1 MSLPASV
8 EGRERLRLFCALRL
22 PGDVVDGLQAWQREA
37 IPEREGLRLI
47 RREQLHITL
56 AFLGSRPAADVPLV
70 AAVLEEACSGAVLP
84 ALTPR
89 RYRETRSV
97 GMIVLDDEGDRATR
111 VAERLHKRLERAG
124 VYERERRKWL
134 PNLTV
139 VRFRTLPK
147 LRLEPPELGEFSPS
161 DAAVYHSLL
170 RPGGAQY
177 EVLDTVALGR

>member
-1 MSLPASV
+1 VTLPASV
-8 EGRERLRLFCALRL
+8 EGRERLRLFCALQL
-22 PGDVVDGLQAWQREA
+22 PDDVVEGLLAWQHEA
-37 IPEREGLRLI
+37 LPDREGLRPT

-56 AFLGSRPAADVPLV
+56 AFLGTRPAADAPIVS
-70 AAVLEEACSGAVLP
+70 AALEEACAGAELP
-84 ALTPR
+84 TLTPR

-97 GMIVLDDEGDRATR
+97 GMIALDDADERATR
-111 VAERLHKRLERAG
+111 LAARLHKRLERAG

-134 PNLTV
+134 PHLTV
-139 VRFRTLPK
+139 VRFRTPPK
-147 LRLEPPELGEFSPS
+147 LRLEPPELGQFSPS